1 MVIAVR
7 KDIDIGKGKMAAQVA
22 HAAVACALRAS
33 RERKKLFREWMSQG
47 QKKIVI
53 RVSDE
58 RELLELKRRVDAE
71 GMLTETITDAG
82 LTQIP
87 PGTLTCMGIGPDE
100 STRLD
105 PLTGGYPL
113 F

>member
-22 HAAVACALRAS
+22 HAAVACAMRAS
-33 RERKKLFREWMSQG
+33 RERKKIFREWMGQG

-53 RVSDE
+53 RVSDD
-58 RELLELKRRVDAE
+58 RELLELKRKADSE
-71 GMLTETITDAG
+71 GFLTETITDAG

-87 PGTLTCMGIGPDE
+87 PGTLTCLGIGPDE
-100 STRLD
+100 SPKLD
-105 PLTGGYPL
+105 PLTGAYPL